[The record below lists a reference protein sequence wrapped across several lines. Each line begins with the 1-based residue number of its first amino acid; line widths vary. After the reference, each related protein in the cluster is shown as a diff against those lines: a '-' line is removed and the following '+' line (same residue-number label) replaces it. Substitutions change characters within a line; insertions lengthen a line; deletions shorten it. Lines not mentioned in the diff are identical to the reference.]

1 MHNSFEMPVKRVSSR
16 KALLLLSA
24 GAAAL
29 LTWAGTAR
37 AADTVSASNAT
48 DGSYAVAY
56 NAQGGSVETVTVTA
70 RHREEK
76 AQDVPISLSVVK
88 GETLEANGITSSVKL
103 GELIPSLTVLS
114 TNPRNTSILVRGLG
128 ANVALTNDGLES
140 GVGVYVDGVLYSR
153 PAASTFDLPDIASIE
168 ELRGP
173 QGTLFGKNTVAG
185 ALNITTQAPSASF
198 EANGTVSFG
207 DFGYKNESGT
217 ISGPL
222 TDDGKLSYRVS
233 AHDTD
238 RDGFITNVT
247 TNQKVSDY
255 HDYGVRNQLLYQPT
269 EDFSLKL
276 IADYDRQ
283 KHRDAVQVFTGLV
296 TTLSN
301 GTVVPRNFTQ
311 RSAAAG
317 YTPLP
322 IDPFARLTDENSP
335 VFIEMEQGGISA
347 QADWTFSGYT
357 LTSISAYRFWNWTP
371 SNDVDL
377 TSLSIT
383 TQGRIR
389 DQERQATQELR
400 ITSPS
405 DGPIEYTGGL
415 YYYWEQDDGFS
426 TFSYGKDAPIWLLG
440 ANTPVLQAA
449 LNGFRTDSKSIPRI
463 NSYAAYAQA
472 TWHVLP
478 KLDLTGGFRYT
489 YEYKTGGYSQVAS
502 GPDLSGLTPVQQATA
517 NALRNAFGAVSV
529 PYSIHA
535 SNNLLGGLATLTYKV
550 SDDINTYASYSHG
563 EKSAGLNLANLPS
576 LSTAL
581 LVVAPELIDNYEA
594 GFKSTLFDGRVTFN
608 ADAFWADDTN
618 YQTTIANLNVTP
630 IVTYVAN
637 IPAVRS
643 RGFESDIA
651 AQPIDNLSLHFSTA
665 YTDAI
670 YVKYPNAP
678 APFEDYFSPLAPTV
692 FNPNAV
698 RDLSGR
704 PLPLVSKWVISA
716 GGEYDHPLGV
726 IGLGGTSGYIGGD
739 INYRSGQYTAANDS
753 IYSFVAAHE
762 VTNLRVGIRT
772 DDGHWDLSLW
782 ARNAFDTKYY
792 QSVGVAAFNSGAVAA
807 LLGDPRTVGV
817 TLRVSY

>member
-1 MHNSFEMPVKRVSSR
+1 VYKSFEKPAYQVSGR

-24 GAAAL
+24 GVAAL
-29 LTWAGTAR
+29 LTWGGAAR
-37 AADTVSASNAT
+37 AADTDNTANAG

-56 NAQGGSVETVTVTA
+56 NAAGGGIETVTVTA

-88 GETLEANGITSSVKL
+88 GDTLESNGITSSIKL
-103 GELIPSLTVLS
+103 DQLIPSLTVLS

-153 PAASTFDLPDIASIE
+153 PAASTFDLPDITSIE

-173 QGTLFGKNTVAG
+173 QGTLYGKNAIAG
-185 ALNITTQAPSASF
+185 ALNITTLAPSSSF
-198 EANGTVSFG
+198 EARGSVSIG
-207 DFGYKNESGT
+207 DFAYKNESGT
-217 ISGPL
+217 VSGPL
-222 TDDGKLSYRVS
+222 TDDGKLGFRVS
-233 AHDTD
+233 VHDTD
-238 RDGFITNVT
+238 RNGFITNVT
-247 TNQKVSDY
+247 ANQKVNDY
-255 HDYGVRNQLLYQPT
+255 HDYGVRTQFLYEPS
-269 EDFSLKL
+269 DDLSLKL

-283 KHRDAVQVFTGLV
+283 KHRDVVQVFTGLV

-317 YTPLP
+317 YTPLA
-322 IDPFARLTDENSP
+322 IDPFARQTDENSS
-335 VFIEMEQGGISA
+335 VFIKMEQGGVSL
-347 QADWTFSGYT
+347 QADWDLGGYT

-389 DQERQATQELR
+389 DEERQATQELR

-440 ANTPVLQAA
+440 ADTPVLQAA

-463 NSYAAYAQA
+463 NSYGAYAQA

-478 KLDLTGGFRYT
+478 SVDFTGGFRYT
-489 YEYKTGGYSQVAS
+489 YEYKTGGFSQVAS
-502 GPDLSGLTPVQQATA
+502 GADLSGLTPVQQATA
-517 NALRNAFGAVSV
+517 NGLRNAFGAVSV

-550 SDDINTYASYSHG
+550 SDDINAYASYSHG

-581 LVVAPELIDNYEA
+581 LVVAPELIDNYEV

-630 IVTYVAN
+630 IVTYIAN

-643 RGFESDIA
+643 RGFESDIVTR
-651 AQPIDNLSLHFSTA
+651 PIDNLTLHFSTA

-678 APFEDYFSPLAPTV
+678 APFEDYFSPAAPTV
-692 FNPNAV
+692 FNPSAV

-704 PLPLVSKWVISA
+704 PLPLVAKWVISA
-716 GGEYDHPLGV
+716 GGEYDQPLGG
-726 IGLGGTSGYIGGD
+726 IGLGGASGYVGAD
-739 INYRSGQYTAANDS
+739 VNYRSSNYSAANDS
-753 IYSFVAAHE
+753 ICSLIRAHE

-792 QSVGVAAFNSGAVAA
+792 QTSGVAAFNSGAVAA

-817 TLRVSY
+817 TLHLAY